1 MSYDEVTAEIS
12 KLRAKLSQKKSEF
25 IEAKENVEELKSLF
39 SDFENNDLDY
49 NDEKYKEA
57 LSAFDSGD
65 YITAQNLSNEAID
78 TGKLVFSEMEEAKR
92 SLEHLENII
101 KHLESKKLKYDQES
115 YDSAKSEFKLGN
127 YSESKSIS
135 DSAIKDAEGSLSGLE
150 KVSILKEDL
159 LSVLSDMEKNH
170 GITLPDVDIDEVDN
184 LIGSSQFRKATNRI
198 NKWIEQSSLQIEN
211 KEKAAERLKEYKRK
225 LDEAKNHMVIDES
238 KFSFDEISQLIKSHD
253 FEKALK
259 NLKTISASLT
269 KTVNQ
274 SPTLEFDF
282 PQGLIAKEWNKV
294 TLGIRNT
301 GVIHVDDVR
310 LDFEGI
316 DQRKS
321 FNFNRIESGEEGN
334 VVGALKPEDPG
345 SLEVKAIISYST
357 QKEDNLSMDIEEWI
371 DVLRPGSTPQ
381 ESRPEI
387 KVSKPVPKTA
397 TGHRSEVPEWNRPT
411 GLKGN
416 EATLLEFFEKRWD
429 CYSKW
434 PNNKAELD
442 YLHNNQER
450 FQIESYFEIPTDPS
464 NVLNEWA
471 LPDNL
476 RGNVFLDEQRN
487 SHVRQILASP
497 IDNNFVIIGEP
508 GVGKTVILY
517 EVFDSLMEKIPSGI
531 LTTSSI
537 GDAHIG
543 FGMRLFY
550 DDIPEN
556 PNLVEAITND
566 GAKGLVVSAREA
578 DWNRLDSKFKNQFQ
592 RLTVPL
598 FSDEDIVSL
607 SHKILEFS
615 GIRCDDAAIEQLK
628 QYAQG
633 SPIFVWSLVREML
646 FTGNRLLTNTYV
658 KDNSRKGMEG
668 YVSHILQKL
677 LKDGVDFKP
686 GGLHTLGCLLFL
698 SEYMKDKKCHESLF
712 RSFAEIVEPDF
723 EDIFEAKPST
733 ATFNQTIA
741 YLSGEGSMIR
751 FPHDTWADVIEGHGS
766 NMNPFKA
773 DIQAIRRKISDSK
786 YEKYKRFAV
795 IDTWEQIVRRYSRNS
810 VREKDSFLALSDILT
825 NNFTLSELEKDMD
838 EDGESDV
845 DVEMIREVCSSNA
858 DLPIAARVLSRIQ
871 AAKPTQVNKIININD
886 SVINRSNLNFEGEEN
901 IEDSVVTRN
910 KKA

>member
-12 KLRAKLSQKKSEF
+12 KLRSKLSQKKSEF

-101 KHLESKKLKYDQES
+101 KHLESKKLKFDQES

-387 KVSKPVPKTA
+387 KVSKPAPKA
-397 TGHRSEVPEWNRPT
+397 VTGHRSEVSEWNRPT

-450 FQIESYFEIPTDPS
+450 FQVESYFEIPTDPS

-471 LPDNL
+471 LPNNL

-556 PNLVEAITND
+556 PNLVEAIANN

-838 EDGESDV
+838 EDGEADV